1 MSAKVE
7 QVKVDVT
14 SKRTT
19 ASLPLINNP
28 SIKLAHNKEQAL
40 KVHNQQ
46 IKKLNQNRD
55 DETDL
60 IESEEKL
67 QQLGSMLIMLGI

>member
-40 KVHNQQ
+40 KVYNQQ
-46 IKKLNQNRD
+46 IKKLN
-55 DETDL
+55 
-60 IESEEKL
+60 
-67 QQLGSMLIMLGI
+67 